1 MIHESKQNLK
11 VMGETQSNGGT
22 FEKVSIMGECNV
34 TGSIEASTCKVMGEC
49 SVSEDLSCD
58 YFRNMGEVTIG
69 GRLAAAESRLIGET
83 HVKGECALQQTSIYG
98 ELIAARNLTGEEMK
112 VRGALH
118 VAGNV
123 SLETLD
129 MQGGI
134 NVEGLLNCDDIDIV
148 LKFNTE
154 NYVKEIGAGR
164 VSVKRRR
171 KLFSAALTHMFRS
184 ETIEGDHVSLEY
196 TEAKVV
202 RGIDVE
208 IGEGCKIDR
217 VEYSGS
223 YKTSGRFKVGHAVRL
238 AADKK

>member
-22 FEKVSIMGECNV
+22 FDKVSIMGECSV
-34 TGSIEASTCKVMGEC
+34 TGSIEANTCKVMGEC

-83 HVKGECALQQTSIYG
+83 HVKGDCALQQASIYG
-98 ELIAARNLTGEEMK
+98 ELFAARNLTGEEMK

-118 VAGNV
+118 AEGNV

-134 NVEGLLNCDDIDIV
+134 NVEGLLNCDAIDIV
-148 LKFNTE
+148 LKFNTQ
-154 NYVKEIGAGR
+154 NYVKEIGAGH

-171 KLFSAALTHMFRS
+171 TLFNTALTNMFRA
-184 ETIEGDHVSLEY
+184 ETIEGDRVSLEY

-208 IGEGCKIDR
+208 IGEGCTIDR

-223 YKTSGRFKVGHAVRL
+223 YKTSGKFTVGQAVRL
-238 AADKK
+238 ADEN